1 MLADPRTGAELGRA
15 GLPGIMHPDRAAP
28 LQVIGWPVKRTPPD
42 QSARPCTPRHGAT
55 APHRSIQVSVWL
67 WLVILSPTLEMPH
80 WILAAVGWL
89 TVSQGRDLDLLIE
102 STSESSFQCSPEH
115 YTT

>member
-1 MLADPRTGAELGRA
+1 
-15 GLPGIMHPDRAAP
+15 
-28 LQVIGWPVKRTPPD
+28 
-42 QSARPCTPRHGAT
+42 
-55 APHRSIQVSVWL
+55 VWL